1 MLTQPVV
8 EEVESRWIWSEE
20 GFDIS
25 VFCSFF
31 YSEAV
36 MWFGKGMEWKKKVTS
51 LHVLSILFYD
61 LSIQLYCL

>member
-36 MWFGKGMEWKKKVTS
+36 MWFGKGMEWKDREG
-51 LHVLSILFYD
+51 HGREG
-61 LSIQLYCL
+61 Q